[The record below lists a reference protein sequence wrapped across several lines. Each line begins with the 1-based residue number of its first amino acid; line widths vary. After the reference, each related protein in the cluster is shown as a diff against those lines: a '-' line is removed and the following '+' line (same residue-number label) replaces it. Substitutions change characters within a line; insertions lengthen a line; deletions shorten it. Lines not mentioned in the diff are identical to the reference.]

1 MIWIYH
7 RVQDTRLD
15 QIATISMAGTPENK
29 SNKIRKGMER
39 YNNEVAQ
46 DGVESSASLLWGG
59 RLVSEVDKAA
69 RTYYERVKGIILYL
83 LYLLYSALVGMK
95 TVLPNPL
102 NKGIH
107 ERIETNE
114 SNTFSSSGENK
125 SEGEEA
131 SASVG
136 MKTALLDPLN
146 K

>member
-69 RTYYERVKGIILYL
+69 RTCHERVKGML
-83 LYLLYSALVGMK
+83 LYLLYSV
-95 TVLPNPL
+95 
-102 NKGIH
+102 
-107 ERIETNE
+107 
-114 SNTFSSSGENK
+114 
-125 SEGEEA
+125 
-131 SASVG
+131 SVG
-136 MKTALLDPLN
+136 MKSVLSNPSN
-146 K
+146 KEIYEQIETNKSNNFT